1 MELEE
6 MDENKMQTFLSTKH
20 LFYYDNLFFFT
31 LGSY

>member
-6 MDENKMQTFLSTKH
+6 MDENKMQNFLLTKH
-20 LFYYDNLFFFT
+20 FFYYDNLFFFT